1 MQRGK
6 QKAALLF
13 LPAAASF
20 VLMLARN
27 ELTSAAASEGL
38 ELCIR
43 RVIPAMLPALILTH
57 LLIGVFPS
65 GMNGFVGRTFERLF
79 HIRRDALPALLM
91 GMVAGYPL
99 GAEAAIQ
106 CCRLGKCSREEAGRL
121 LVFANNCSPGFLFGI
136 VGAVFPGE
144 KGIALMLL
152 FLQWTIS
159 LFLGVM
165 LGKGHAPSV
174 NAGSQDSEVRASLS
188 SMLTAAVKGGGHS
201 VLMLC
206 AFVIFFHVLSAFL
219 PPSVLLRGSIEL
231 TGGILALHRGPYAS
245 VCAAFLVGWGGLSVA
260 FQVFSLLES
269 SGVSGRAYVP
279 CRLLHGGLMAFC
291 VFLYQLGEGYLL
303 LLLCALLMLVFFVN
317 KGGKTADSGI

>member
-6 QKAALLF
+6 LKAALLF

-27 ELTSAAASEGL
+27 ELTSAAAGEGL

-43 RVIPAMLPALILTH
+43 RVIPAMLPALCLTH

-65 GMNGFVGRTFERLF
+65 GMDGCVGKTFERLF

-136 VGAVFPGE
+136 VGSVFPGE
-144 KGIALMLL
+144 KRIPLMLL

-159 LFLGVM
+159 LCLGVIF
-165 LGKGHAPSV
+165 GKGHTPSV
-174 NAGSQDSEVRASLS
+174 KSVIQSSGADAPLS
-188 SMLTAAVKGGGHS
+188 SMLTAAVKSGGRS
-201 VLMLC
+201 ALMLC
-206 AFVIFFHVLSAFL
+206 AFVIFFHVVSAFL
-219 PPSVLLRGSIEL
+219 PGSVLLRGSIEL
-231 TGGILALHRGPYAS
+231 TGGILALQRGPYAS

-269 SGVSGRAYVP
+269 SGISGRAYIP
-279 CRLLHGGLMAFC
+279 CRLLHGALMAFC
-291 VFLYQLGEGYLL
+291 MFLYQLGEGYLL
-303 LLLCALLMLVFFVN
+303 LFLSALLMVVIFVN
-317 KGGKTADSGI
+317 IGGKTADSGI